1 MPIIRFATNVAQS
14 LHLRSLEGKL
24 VESNYGGM
32 QYLFTAQEG
41 TFYVSEKVGEILA
54 DQFRKLRV
62 QAGDP
67 IEITKAE
74 VGRGPERRTQWLV
87 SIDAQQAPQGAPI
100 ATGVMVVPKLAAVA
114 EPQTELERQLRA
126 SIDMVEA
133 RKRAAQAAAA
143 PAEAPK
149 WAQALEAQTRHLV
162 DVYADLVNYAGAKHG
177 NAVKADDIRSLLL
190 SCFINISKTS
200 GDNRGA

>member
-14 LHLRSLEGKL
+14 LRLRALEGKL
-24 VESNYGGM
+24 VEGNYGM

-54 DQFRKLRV
+54 DQFRKLNV

-87 SIDAQQAPQGAPI
+87 SVDAQQVPQGAPI

-126 SIDMVEA
+126 SIAMVEA
-133 RKRAAQAAAA
+133 RKAAAQAA
-143 PAEAPK
+143 
-149 WAQALEAQTRHLV
+149 
-162 DVYADLVNYAGAKHG
+162 
-177 NAVKADDIRSLLL
+177 
-190 SCFINISKTS
+190 
-200 GDNRGA
+200 